1 MNGQFKKAAN
11 AWYSTIFGDA
21 DVFRKFE
28 NVFKNIRAEIEENT
42 GGITQFDKNYTSNK
56 FERNDDLPV
65 DNILDMHLV
74 TIIIR
79 SVFAQSDK
87 FYPQLFL
94 DDALYD
100 V

>member
-11 AWYSTIFGDA
+11 VWYSTIFGDA

-42 GGITQFDKNYTSNK
+42 GGITQFDKNYTSDK